1 MLCKETPYKESIGI
15 LSMKV
20 TSCSEIELNQVGIM
34 SLRQHA
40 TRIAS
45 EHVIY
50 CSPTIQQLSH
60 LDIICLPDTDRH
72 RSAGL
77 DDGDKSFL

>member
-1 MLCKETPYKESIGI
+1 
-15 LSMKV
+15 MKV